1 MKTMRYR
8 IRVLTLALVCGLLAV
23 ILWTAKAVW
32 FDTPEVTPIP
42 SAESL
47 SPVLPDPWA
56 EPTPFPSSS
65 PSAEETPPSGETAAP
80 SAVEAQP
87 SEALFDT
94 FGL

>member
-8 IRVLTLALVCGLLAV
+8 IRVLTIALVCGLLAV
-23 ILWTAKAVW
+23 ILWTGKSVW
-32 FDTPEVTPIP
+32 FPAPETSPIP

-65 PSAEETPPSGETAAP
+65 PSAEETQPSAETAAP
-80 SAVEAQP
+80 SAVETQP
-87 SEALFDT
+87 PEALFDT

>member
-23 ILWTAKAVW
+23 ILWTAKSVW
-32 FDTPEVTPIP
+32 FPAPEATPIP
-42 SAESL
+42 SADSL
-47 SPVLPDPWA
+47 SSVLPDPWA

-65 PSAEETPPSGETAAP
+65 PSAEETQPSAETAAP
-80 SAVEAQP
+80 SAVETQP
-87 SEALFDT
+87 PEALFDT